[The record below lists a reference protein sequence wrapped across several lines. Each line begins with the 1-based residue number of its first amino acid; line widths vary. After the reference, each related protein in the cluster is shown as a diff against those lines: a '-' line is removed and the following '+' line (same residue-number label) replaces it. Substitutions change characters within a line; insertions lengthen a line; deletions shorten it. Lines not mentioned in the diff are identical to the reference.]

1 MPSLRQKVWQN
12 LNNGLD
18 NGYKELLEM
27 EAEDIVTD
35 LQGFASDMEDYPDDV
50 LLPFVISWLE
60 EQEIAKKERG

>member
-1 MPSLRQKVWQN
+1 MPSIRQAVYQN
-12 LNNGLD
+12 LNNGLS

-35 LQGFASDMEDYPDDV
+35 LQAFASDMEDYPDDV

-60 EQEIAKKERG
+60 EQGIAKKERG